1 MSTIMKRFALLPV
14 LALLAACQPAPQGE
28 EPADAP
34 AAEATAA
41 PEPAQATDARAVS
54 TTGVGPITAS
64 TPFDAETIRALFTG
78 AEVEAEF
85 LHGEGQPT
93 PIITVTGDE
102 ETVLEIQGGGDG
114 NVGQVMVLG
123 GPFTGPGG
131 ETLMAG
137 WPDLGLT
144 AADCEMGE
152 GRFTGQPVCSK
163 ADAPGLT
170 FILAVPNWGRGEL
183 PDPTTLNGRA
193 RLAAIVWMRP

>member
-1 MSTIMKRFALLPV
+1 MKRLTLLPV
-14 LALLAACQPAPQGE
+14 MALFAACQPGSPQGE

-34 AAEATAA
+34 AVETPAA
-41 PEPAQATDARAVS
+41 PAASDSRAIS
-54 TTGVGPITAS
+54 AAGVGPITAE
-64 TPFDAETIRALFTG
+64 TPFDADAVRALFPD

-93 PIITVTGDE
+93 PIITVIGTD

-114 NVGQVMVLG
+114 NVGQVMASG
-123 GPFTGPGG
+123 GAFTGPGG

-144 AADCEMGE
+144 AADCAMGE
-152 GRFTGQPVCSK
+152 GRFTGQPVCRK
-163 ADAPGLT
+163 AGAPNLAYV
-170 FILAVPNWGRGEL
+170 LAVPNWTRAEL

-193 RLAAIVWMRP
+193 RLAAFVWTRP